1 MCNALSWVSHEC
13 VGCTRLVVS
22 FTTHVLLFAK
32 AVFLMQGG
40 RDKLGWVRQLV
51 KYTETHPI
59 YIPDAASS
67 AVKVLE
73 DGQIQ
78 KTVFPSLKP
87 TRREDAL
94 LLQQWLADMMAQL
107 TSNAPQAPADQ
118 VRPTFAACL
127 CFLAASLNL
136 RTLPY

>member
-1 MCNALSWVSHEC
+1 M
-13 VGCTRLVVS
+13 
-22 FTTHVLLFAK
+22 
-32 AVFLMQGG
+32 
-40 RDKLGWVRQLV
+40 RQLV
-51 KYTETHPI
+51 KYTETHPV
-59 YIPDAASS
+59 YIPDTASS
-67 AVKVLE
+67 AVQVLE

-118 VRPTFAACL
+118 VRCAVVLVLLRRGIAQPGRAPSTG
-127 CFLAASLNL
+127 SLPCREQDFCVSGL
-136 RTLPY
+136 LVLLKRKLLS